1 MNRKTVLVFISLIFV
16 CLLSTSMVF
25 AADNTTES
33 VDNGADDS
41 SASDIDDSTTGD
53 IDDST
58 TVDKNTKT
66 GTIDDFKND
75 LLESDCNLSLKRNY
89 EFTVGPDSK
98 YFETGIVINNSDVFI
113 EGNNY
118 TINMN
123 SLGSFFT
130 AYNSNITINNLNIKN
145 TNVNAIKIID
155 SNLTTTHVN
164 FENNDIS
171 DSRAV
176 LVIESSYNSSGDT
189 FTNLNNEFGS
199 AIVVTDESGLILTN
213 ATFNMNQSI
222 NWACIYITNSE
233 AIIANT
239 TFANMKSKYATAI
252 YNTNGTIIVS
262 NCTFMNLNANETA
275 GAIGVK
281 DIDSSIVLIDNCTF
295 INVTSVKNGGAL
307 FADINGMLG
316 IKGGGVLVKN
326 SLFEDCGSNFGGA
339 ILQLGGTLTIINST
353 LTKNYA
359 VINGGGVYTS
369 NADLSVV
376 NSSLTDNS
384 ANEEIEDYNQGGAI
398 YFDLGDLI
406 ILNSR
411 FEDNDALEGSDIY
424 LYDANYNISNSYFAG
439 NISSM
444 FDQNSTELKNNTFL
458 KENNFNDTDYIYVYD
473 SIGSSIDYSPII
485 LDESLVN
492 ATSFDLRDY
501 GLVTPVKN
509 QGDMGSCWAFGVTGS
524 LESAYLKASNKTALL
539 DISESNIQDS
549 GLMYSI
555 YGMADSTEGALR
567 TVGSAYMLSWLGVTT
582 SEDNTYDELGKISPI
597 YDNGTKYHIH
607 NVVLMMPR
615 ENVTDNQKF
624 KEALV
629 KYGAVGVSVHGASK
643 EDTSFNE
650 KTNAAYFYNET
661 FGLGTDHSVTL
672 VGWDDTY
679 SKDNFKVTPPGD
691 GAWIIKNSW
700 GREWAD
706 QGYYYVSY
714 YDTAFGTTRLPVA
727 FIIEDYLSYEKNYQ
741 YDIISDIDY
750 DLYKVNVTYAN
761 QYTSVGKD
769 LITAVGTYFNQ
780 SGVNYNIEVIV
791 NDKSIYNQ
799 SGVSRY
805 MGFETIPLE
814 KYIGVDENDTFIVEI
829 GAGAAV
835 PVSKGTRQHY
845 TNNSSF
851 VGINGKYSDLYYD
864 DEVAC
869 IKVYTIPDKSYMEI
883 ESQQNILQV
892 KYYDENGKPLTNA
905 EVSVLSN
912 GLEYTATTDENGVA
926 LFKLYLPG
934 GRHTVFVLNPVSAKI
949 ENVTLFIPSEYKK
962 PTNTYNNV
970 QKVKSIKAPNTI
982 QKTYKVSVKDKL
994 VFEGKYFTIQRLNE
1008 IFGQNFINGH
1018 LVVYIDG
1025 KVVFNGTVGDDIST
1039 ILFEI
1044 IDSLLGN
1051 HELKVEFTVG
1061 NDTQTYTENI
1071 TIS

>member
-1 MNRKTVLVFISLIFV
+1 MNRKIVLVFISLIFV

-33 VDNGADDS
+33 VDSGADDS
-41 SASDIDDSTTGD
+41 STSDVDS
-53 IDDST
+53 ST
-58 TVDKNTKT
+58 TVDKNTET
-66 GTIDDFKND
+66 GTIDDLKND

-89 EFTVGPDSK
+89 EFTVGSDSK

-113 EGNNY
+113 EGNNH

-123 SLGSFFT
+123 GLGSLFT
-130 AYNSNITINNLNIKN
+130 AYDSNITINDLNIRN
-145 TNVNAIKIID
+145 TNTNAIRITD

-164 FENNDIS
+164 FQNNEAAE
-171 DSRAV
+171 SRAV
-176 LVIESSYNSSGDT
+176 LAVESSYNSSSDT
-189 FTNLNNEFGS
+189 FTNLNNQFGS
-199 AIVVTDESGLILTN
+199 AIFVTDESGLILTN
-213 ATFNMNQSI
+213 ATFNMDQSI
-222 NWACIYITNSE
+222 NWACIYISNSE
-233 AIIANT
+233 SIIANT

-252 YNTNGTIIVS
+252 YNTNSTVVVS
-262 NCTFMNLNANETA
+262 NCTFMNLKANETA

-281 DIDSSIVLIDNCTF
+281 DIESAVVLIDNCTF
-295 INVTSVKNGGAL
+295 INVTSDNNGGAL
-307 FADINGMLG
+307 FADINGMFG
-316 IKGGGVLVKN
+316 VKRGGVLVKN
-326 SLFEDCGSNFGGA
+326 SLFENCGSNFGGA
-339 ILQLGGTLTIINST
+339 ILQLGGSLTIINST

-359 VINGGGVYTS
+359 VINGGGIYTS
-369 NADLSVV
+369 NADLAVA

-384 ANEEIEDYNQGGAI
+384 ANEGIEDYNQGGAI

-555 YGMADSTEGALR
+555 YGMADATEGALR

-597 YDNGTKYHIH
+597 YDNGTKYHIQD
-607 NVVLMMPR
+607 VVLMMPR
-615 ENVTDNQKF
+615 ENVNDNQKF

-643 EDTSFNE
+643 DDPSYNE

-661 FGLGTDHSVTL
+661 FGIGTDHSVTL
-672 VGWDDTY
+672 VGWNDSY
-679 SKDNFKVTPPGD
+679 SKDNFKITPPGD

-700 GREWAD
+700 GSEWAD
-706 QGYYYVSY
+706 KGYYYVSY
-714 YDTAFGTTRLPVA
+714 YDTAFGTRRLPVA
-727 FIIEDYLSYEKNYQ
+727 FLIEDYPSYEKNYQ

-761 QYTSVGKD
+761 KYTSIGKD

-780 SGVNYNIEVIV
+780 SGVNYNIEVFV
-791 NDKSIYNQ
+791 NDISIYNQ
-799 SGVSRY
+799 SGVSGY

-829 GAGAAV
+829 GAGGAV

-851 VGINGKYSDLYYD
+851 VGINDKYSDLYYD
-864 DEVAC
+864 GEVAC
-869 IKVYTIPDKSYMEI
+869 IKVYTIPDKSHMDI
-883 ESQQNILQV
+883 ESQQNIIQV
-892 KYYDENGKPLTNA
+892 KYYDENGNPLKNIN
-905 EVSVLSN
+905 VSVASN

-926 LFKLYLPG
+926 LFELYLPE
-934 GRHTVFVLNPVSAKI
+934 GRHTAYVLNPISGKI
-949 ENVTLFIPSEYKK
+949 ENITLFIPSEYKK

-970 QKVKSIKAPNTI
+970 QKVKSIKASNTL
-982 QKTYKVSVKDKL
+982 QKTYKVSVKDKV
-994 VFEGKYFTIQRLNE
+994 VFEGRYFTIQTLNE

-1039 ILFEI
+1039 IIFEI
-1044 IDSLLGN
+1044 INSLLGD